1 MERTLILVTFV
12 QEWADIITG
21 SAALKLS
28 PNKYCCLVSVPQ
40 CAVEKGYVVDEAGN
54 CVCPPGTGLNAND
67 ECVRCLQERGQRIDD
82 RGRCV
87 CALERGMIIDE
98 RGNCVCPTEFGY
110 KLDVNGHCVPCKLLY
125 LLFEKLRMQKT
136 NWFQYK

>member
-1 MERTLILVTFV
+1 M
-12 QEWADIITG
+12 
-21 SAALKLS
+21 
-28 PNKYCCLVSVPQ
+28 
-40 CAVEKGYVVDEAGN
+40 EKGYVVDEVGN

-110 KLDVNGHCVPCKLLY
+110 KLDVNGHCAPCKLLY
-125 LLFEKLRMQKT
+125 LLF
-136 NWFQYK
+136 

>member
-1 MERTLILVTFV
+1 M
-12 QEWADIITG
+12 
-21 SAALKLS
+21 
-28 PNKYCCLVSVPQ
+28 
-40 CAVEKGYVVDEAGN
+40 DEAGN

-110 KLDVNGHCVPCKLLY
+110 KLDVNGHCAPCKLLY
-125 LLFEKLRMQKT
+125 LLFQKLRMTQDLMVSICITKLSCSQIV
-136 NWFQYK
+136 NNLKFIAIIAKVK